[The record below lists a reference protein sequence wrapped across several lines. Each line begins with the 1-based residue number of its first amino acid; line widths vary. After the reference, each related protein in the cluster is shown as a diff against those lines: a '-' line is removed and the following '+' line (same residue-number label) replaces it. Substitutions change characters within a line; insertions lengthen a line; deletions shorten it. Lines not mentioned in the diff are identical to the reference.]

1 MQHFAKDDGMN
12 IFRLPVGWQYLVNG
26 KLGGTLDAS
35 NFGRYQSLVQACL
48 GTGAYCMLDVRFI
61 YCYFCYYLI
70 SFFLFRYFFNFPL
83 LLSTSFFY
91 CFHYFPFSSVIFH
104 FSCSRSP

>member
-26 KLGGTLDAS
+26 KLGGTLDAG

-48 GTGAYCMLDVRFI
+48 GTGAYCMLDVSLFI
-61 YCYFCYYLI
+61 YLFIFPLSYLSRTI
-70 SFFLFRYFFNFPL
+70 FYFFYL
-83 LLSTSFFY
+83 CY
-91 CFHYFPFSSVIFH
+91 CFPFCFIRYLSSLLF
-104 FSCSRSP
+104 